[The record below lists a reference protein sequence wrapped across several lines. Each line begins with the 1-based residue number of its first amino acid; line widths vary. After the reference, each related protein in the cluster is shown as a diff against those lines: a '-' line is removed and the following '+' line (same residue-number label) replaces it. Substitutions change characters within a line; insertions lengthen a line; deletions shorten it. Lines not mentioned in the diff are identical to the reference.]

1 MDGNPKLTLGL
12 IWTIIL
18 HFQISDIIQHEEN
31 ELPKEVLL
39 KWAQTTTDAYP
50 NVSVR
55 DFTNSWKDG
64 LAFLAIL
71 HRNNPQLI
79 NFREKLNRP
88 ARENLELAFG
98 IFEKD
103 FNICRLLDPEDVDTS
118 KPDEKSLITYISSIY
133 ELFKEIPA
141 YNQFKDV
148 DFDSKV
154 NDYNQLAGS
163 ILGWVRDK
171 TAKLNDLT
179 WRGQPNI
186 ILQEL
191 YDDLQEFY
199 NKELPL
205 CMQEKLKLKELH
217 KQLVKFNL
225 DGEIDREHGQN
236 EIESEWNRLLN
247 AFNLRKSAI
256 KEDLT
261 RVQQIAERIVDESE
275 HCHLNLEQIKSAI
288 NEQSERIERL
298 SQTDNEANF
307 EQLKRQ
313 LDEEADRIAQLNKS
327 LEPLNEVGY
336 RHYDELSKKVKQLE
350 LLHKH
355 LLNQHQLKLVDQLE
369 FRLEHLRRQ
378 EEYEQ
383 TNQKLLKQ
391 QQLLQQQLEEQKKQ
405 KPLSE
410 EELIATSPLFANL
423 ANCIGL
429 VETQIADLENERF
442 AENSYSLAKQSDRL
456 EQEKFKLR
464 KLFGQNLQDLQQA
477 KCQVTQPSDQAIY
490 GNMLNRLEKA
500 VDQLTE
506 QLDARSK
513 QLAQLLSFIVPSEQE
528 LKWLTGQE
536 ETEINRDWSA
546 VEQLNLK
553 QLDGHHRLLIQSM
566 NEREDQFTD
575 CIDKGERL
583 IESKHESHDLIQE
596 TINKMQLQ
604 WSFLLQ
610 LSVSLETHLRHL
622 EAAQQFGQQLVECN
636 GKFDAIEASLR
647 TINCQQSEDS
657 IQDGQRLLTEIHQV
671 KDDIHEHAQSIK
683 EIALKCKK
691 IVPFKQRKLPLS
703 KAIKVSAACMIKQ
716 PHCTVEQGEQCVLV
730 DNSTKAK
737 WTVKTASQNKLVAP
751 GCCFVLNPPD
761 REAIEATDRL
771 KRRCEQLSNL
781 WASKEHRLKQNII
794 KATLNVV
801 KSWDFGTYSK
811 MDPAQRN
818 GVLSALE
825 SDIEKLDQNKPKQ
838 LLADSGDTPD
848 GEQNGHSAAA
858 DCGDLIDE
866 MSQLKQR
873 FRAFDERI
881 QSEQSLKSKQD
892 EHLERYIELADQIV
906 AELTEKKN
914 ILVQRAQD
922 PIPRDSS
929 SFEQMILDH
938 KLFQTEYDQLAERI
952 ENANQLFN
960 QVEKKPFELQS
971 QHNSMIMLSSH
982 TDELIDLFT
991 QRLQELGN
999 IFSNYDE
1006 CLDATSAMEIK
1017 FALLDDMPADEI
1029 ALNRLLDVQ
1038 LKEIEQKMKHGQ
1050 SQFDNIQLNLVNLK
1064 QIIEKTRPKQQ
1075 STHVDLYRLEEDVKS
1090 LNRRWDTLGENLVKF
1105 KSAIERY
1112 SNLLVNYRN
1121 KMDHDRAWLSQM
1133 VGQVN
1138 EALNNNDLEM
1148 IQTNMD
1154 ELEKREAQIQELSV
1168 LSARLIHEAQN
1179 YDQSLKAYREDLEEV
1194 HPSLDGNLCRDPQA
1208 SSGQEQIAHEM
1219 ESLQIE
1225 YQNLCYAV
1233 LNHISDLEEECKRA
1247 NEEAAELED
1256 LQLEIAVK
1264 EMANLCDNLQKI
1276 AIWLNA
1282 MEQIYEQPL
1291 KSSRLMETLQGQVA
1305 EQQEVLG
1312 EIDEQRVNLNQLQE
1326 KANELNMYNETE
1338 DDQLLPDDII
1348 PNALRSLD
1356 VLNEKV
1362 LQRIEQLKAAIKE
1375 SQDFYDSLEEL
1386 RNWLE
1391 QQENEHQLSVSIH
1404 IGNDSAQIKE
1414 MLLKHKQFQRKL
1426 NAKQAIYDV
1435 VMKIGRSLKEK
1446 SPKEEVAVIQ
1456 SMLND
1461 LKAEWARIC
1470 NQSVDRQRRLEEAL
1484 LIAGQFKDALQ
1495 ALFDWIEKAK
1505 ESIQDDRVFGDRD
1518 TVLHLI
1524 EAHRLFQEEL
1534 KNRSKNLNQVR
1545 KFCNEL
1551 VQAAGGDQKQI
1562 GNIPGQLDDL
1572 ENRWEEINKLS
1583 DAREFQLQDALEH
1596 SEKLQKSLTE
1606 LFAWLQEVDD
1616 RLRFSEQMPDDE
1628 ETTRRQIAE
1637 HVKFINK
1644 LNEQEQNKQRS
1655 ISLAKETLAKCHPDA
1670 ISVINH
1676 WIATIETLWS
1686 DVTAHAKQRESKLNE
1701 HLDRLE
1707 EMFKLLD
1714 ELHGWLVESESS
1726 LVKRDSEVM
1735 PEEIETLERLID
1747 EHERFIETMS
1757 GKQKDIEKIARTFA
1771 VKKVPSMSSNQS
1783 VKSNASATRISDL
1796 KRKAGGTSFVVSGQ
1810 FSSAGGQKA
1819 GASHLSPFKHEEI
1832 RNPKAKDLIDK
1843 WRSVWLLSIEHKRR
1857 LKDQLEHCREME
1869 KMKTFEF
1876 DEWRNRFTNWLK
1888 SNKARA
1894 LDFFKKMDKDN
1905 DGKLTREQFIDGF
1918 LKSKFTTSR
1927 MELEHVTPIFD
1938 RNHDGIIGQKEFLDT
1953 LRQERD
1959 LTKTDNEIIQNEIHC
1974 ECFVTKFLVAH
1985 QMIGFF

>member
-39 KWAQTTTDAYP
+39 KWAQMTTDAYP

-88 ARENLELAFG
+88 ARENLELAFS

-103 FNICRLLDPEDVDTS
+103 FNICRLLDPEDVDTA

-154 NDYNQLAGS
+154 NEYNQLAGS
-163 ILGWVRDK
+163 ILAWVRDK

-217 KQLVKFNL
+217 KQLVKFGL
-225 DGEIDREHGQN
+225 DGEIGKEHGQT
-236 EIESEWNRLLN
+236 EIECEWNRLLN

-261 RVQQIAERIVDESE
+261 RVQRIAEKIVDESE

-288 NEQSERIERL
+288 NEQAERIERL
-298 SQTDNEANF
+298 SKEDNERNF
-307 EQLKRQ
+307 GELKRQ
-313 LDEEADRIAQLNKS
+313 LDEEAERIGQLNTN

-336 RHYDELSKKVKQLE
+336 RHYDELVKKVKQLE

-378 EEYEQ
+378 EEYELA
-383 TNQKLLKQ
+383 NQKLLQQ
-391 QQLLQQQLEEQKKQ
+391 QQLLQAQLEEQKKQ
-405 KPLSE
+405 KPLTE
-410 EELIATSPLFANL
+410 EELIASNAQFANL

-429 VETQIADLENERF
+429 VENYTADLQSERF
-442 AENSYSLAKQSDRL
+442 AANAHGLAKQSDRL
-456 EQEKFKLR
+456 EQEKLRLR
-464 KLFGQNLQDLQQA
+464 KQFNASLQDLQA
-477 KCQVTQPSDQAIY
+477 ARGQVTKPSDQAIY
-490 GNMLNRLEKA
+490 GNLLNRLEKA
-500 VDQLTE
+500 LGQLNETFD
-506 QLDARSK
+506 LKSK
-513 QLAQLLSFIVPSEQE
+513 QLAQLLTFIGPAEQE
-528 LKWLTGQE
+528 LAWLVSQE
-536 ETEINRDWSA
+536 EIEINRDWSC

-553 QLDGHHRLLIQSM
+553 QLDARHRQLIQHM

-583 IESKHESHDLIQE
+583 IEAKHESTDLAQE

-610 LSVSLETHLRHL
+610 LSVSLETHLKHL
-622 EAAQQFGQQLVECN
+622 EAAQAFNEQLADCN
-636 GKFDAIEASLR
+636 GKFDAIEASLAK
-647 TINCQQSEDS
+647 IDCKQSKDS

-671 KDDIHEHAQSIK
+671 KDEIHEHAQSIK
-683 EIALKCKK
+683 EITLRSKK
-691 IVPFKQRKLPLS
+691 IVPFRARKLPLS

-716 PHCTVEQGEQCVLV
+716 PTGTMEQGEQCVLV

-737 WTVKTASQNKLVAP
+737 WTVKTANQTKLVAP

-761 REAIEATDRL
+761 KEAVDATDRL

-781 WASKEHRLKQNII
+781 WAYKEHRLKQNII

-801 KSWDFGTYSK
+801 KSWDYSTYTK

-838 LLADSGDTPD
+838 LDEVD
-848 GEQNGHSAAA
+848 GQTNGHT
-858 DCGDLIDE
+858 DCADLIGE
-866 MSQLKQR
+866 MNALKER

-881 QSEQSLKSKQD
+881 ASEQNAKSKRD
-892 EHLERYIELADQIV
+892 ENLERYIELADQIV

-960 QVEKKPFELQS
+960 QIEKKPFEMQS

-1006 CLDATSAMEIK
+1006 CLDATSALEIK

-1029 ALNRLLDVQ
+1029 ALNRLADVQ

-1050 SQFDNIQLNLVNLK
+1050 TQFDNIQLNLNNLK

-1075 STHVDLYRLEEDVKS
+1075 ATHVDLYRLEEDVKS

-1105 KSAIERY
+1105 RSAIERY
-1112 SNLLVNYRN
+1112 SNLLANYRN

-1138 EALNNNDLEM
+1138 EALSNNDLEM

-1179 YDQSLKAYREDLEEV
+1179 YDQSLKQYREDLEEV
-1194 HPSLDGNLCRDPQA
+1194 HPSLDGNLCRDQQA
-1208 SSGQEQIAHEM
+1208 VSGQEQIAAEM
-1219 ESLQIE
+1219 EALQVE

-1233 LNHISDLEEECKRA
+1233 LNHISELEEECKRA

-1291 KSSRLMETLQGQVA
+1291 KSSRLMETLQSQIT

-1312 EIDEQRVNLNQLQE
+1312 EINEQRTNLNQLQE

-1348 PNALRSLD
+1348 PNALRSLG

-1362 LQRIEQLKAAIKE
+1362 LDRIEQLKAAIKE
-1375 SQDFYDSLEEL
+1375 SQDFYDSLDEL

-1391 QQENEHQLSVSIH
+1391 QQENEHQLAVSIH
-1404 IGNDSAQIKE
+1404 IGNDSAAIKE

-1456 SMLND
+1456 AMLND
-1461 LKAEWARIC
+1461 LKAEWVRIC

-1616 RLRFSEQMPDDE
+1616 RLRFTEQMPDDE
-1628 ETTRRQIAE
+1628 ETTRRQIGE
-1637 HVKFINK
+1637 HVKFIAK

-1655 ISLAKETLAKCHPDA
+1655 ISLAKETLTKCHPDA

-1676 WIATIETLWS
+1676 WITTIETLWS
-1686 DVTAHAKQRESKLNE
+1686 DVTAHAKQREAKLNE
-1701 HLDRLE
+1701 HLDKLE

-1714 ELHGWLVESESS
+1714 ELHGWLVESEAS

-1735 PEEIETLERLID
+1735 PEEIDTLQRLID
-1747 EHERFIETMS
+1747 EHETFIETMS

-1771 VKKVPSMSSNQS
+1771 VKKVPSMSSSQS

-1796 KRKAGGTSFVVSGQ
+1796 KRKAGGTSFTVSGQ
-1810 FSSAGGQKA
+1810 FSSPGKAAGN
-1819 GASHLSPFKHEEI
+1819 HLSPFKHEEI

-1857 LKDQLEHCREME
+1857 LKDQLEHCKEME

-1905 DGKLTREQFIDGF
+1905 DGKLSREQFIDGF

-1927 MELEHVTPIFD
+1927 MELEYVTPIFD
-1938 RNHDGIIGQKEFLDT
+1938 RNQDGIIGQKEFLDT

-1974 ECFVTKFLVAH
+1974 KWIFR
-1985 QMIGFF
+1985 